1 VKRSSGLM
9 LVAVAVL
16 AAAATCVI
24 GTGLDH
30 RRYSGDVVEE
40 LTYFP
45 SGRLLK
51 VADLGFSTLVA
62 DAMWL
67 RGIQYYGEHRR
78 TDREY
83 PLAEHI
89 FSTLTD
95 LDPSFI
101 GAYRFGGLV
110 LSEDAGTPAGAIDLL
125 RKGIRSNPEVWQI
138 PFDLG
143 FLYFVDL
150 SDYTKAAHYFR
161 FASRLK
167 DSPEIARRFTAFAYR
182 KAGKDEVAKALWEQV
197 YTTSGNKMMRLTAE
211 EALKSIETDKTA
223 AALEAMVKRFQQA
236 NGCYP
241 PRLESLVRA
250 GLVKAIPPEPFG
262 GAYFLDPE
270 TSRVLST
277 TKVTREAARTARFI
291 ERRVKRYQDRT
302 GFLPQSL
309 AALKVEGDL
318 AEIPRV
324 AGARVV
330 YDPVTGVVA
339 FVPAWEESR

>member
-1 VKRSSGLM
+1 MRRSSGLV
-9 LVAVAVL
+9 LVAVAL
-16 AAAATCVI
+16 AAAASTYVI

-30 RRYSGDVVEE
+30 RRYASDVVEE

-89 FSTLTD
+89 FSTITD
-95 LDPSFI
+95 LDPAFV

-110 LSEDAGTPAGAIDLL
+110 LSEDAGTPAGAINLL
-125 RKGIRSNPEVWQI
+125 RKGIRSNPDVWQI

-150 SDYTKAAHYFR
+150 SDYDRAAHYFR
-161 FASRLK
+161 FASRIK
-167 DSPEIARRFTAFAYR
+167 DSPDIAKRFTAFAYR
-182 KAGKDEVAKALWEQV
+182 KAGRDEVAKALWEHL
-197 YTTSGNKMMRLTAE
+197 YATSGNKVMRLTAE
-211 EALKSIETDKTA
+211 EALKNIEMDRTA
-223 AALEAMVKRFQQA
+223 AI
-236 NGCYP
+236 
-241 PRLESLVRA
+241 LESLVGRLREAGGPCPARLGDLVRA
-250 GLVKAIPPEPFG
+250 GLVTAIPPDPFG
-262 GAYFLDPE
+262 GVYFLDAE
-270 TSRVLST
+270 TSKVLST
-277 TKVTREAARTARFI
+277 TKVTRDAERTVRFLQ
-291 ERRVKRYQDRT
+291 RRVRRYQDRT
-302 GFLPQSL
+302 GSLPKSL
-309 AALKVEGDL
+309 AALKVEGEL
-318 AEIPRV
+318 TEIPRV

-330 YDPVTGVVA
+330 YDPATGVVA
-339 FVPAWEESR
+339 FEPAWEESR